1 MQSQEKNGIV
11 AHDFFVMGVLRIDD
25 ATVRVECVSERSVA
39 SGTYTTAFACF
50 ERVNKEIE

>member
-11 AHDFFVMGVLRIDD
+11 AHDFFVIAALRIDD
-25 ATVRVECVSERSVA
+25 AAFGVECVSERSVV

-50 ERVNKEIE
+50 E

>member
-11 AHDFFVMGVLRIDD
+11 AHDFFVMSVLRIDD

-50 ERVNKEIE
+50 ERVNEEIE